1 MAGRSAAPAAQD
13 ISSDIDSPLKGILL
27 ITAGIL
33 VFGLQDVI
41 IRMLSG
47 EYAAMEIM
55 LIRGLVALVPMTLLV
70 YWDGGFSSLRV
81 RHPWLNLLRGLL
93 AVSSYTA
100 YYMSLASLPLAE
112 VTAIFFVSPL
122 IVTLFSALFLR
133 EAVGLRRWVAV
144 VIGFFGV
151 VVIVQPTDDALDPV
165 ALLPLLAAFTYAC
178 SMVMTRRIGRTQTGA
193 SLAFISMLVFV
204 AISAAAGG
212 IAGDGRFADESHP
225 SVSFLLRAWILPDSQ
240 DLLLIGICGII
251 AGFGFYC
258 LSQGYRV
265 APASVVAPFEFI
277 AMPLAVFWGIVFW
290 SEYPPATTLGGI
302 ALIIGSGL
310 YALHRE
316 AARKRHLNSG
326 RGVRLR
332 L

>member
-1 MAGRSAAPAAQD
+1 MAGRSA
-13 ISSDIDSPLKGILL
+13 SSAVRDVSTDFDSPLRGILF
-27 ITAGIL
+27 ITAGIT

-41 IRMLSG
+41 IRTLSG
-47 EYAAMEIM
+47 QYAAMEIM
-55 LIRGLVALVPMTLLV
+55 LIRGLVALGPMALLV

-81 RHPWLNLLRGLL
+81 KHPWLNLLRSLL
-93 AVSSYTA
+93 GVCSYTA
-100 YYMSLASLPLAE
+100 FYMSLASLPLAE
-112 VTAIFFVSPL
+112 VTAIFFVAPL
-122 IVTLFSALFLR
+122 SVTLFSALFLR
-133 EAVGLRRWVAV
+133 EAVGTRRWIAV
-144 VIGFFGV
+144 IVGFAGV
-151 VVIVQPTDDALDPV
+151 LVIVQPAGGGLEPA
-165 ALLPLLAAFTYAC
+165 ALLPLAAAITYAC

-204 AISAAAGG
+204 AASAVAGA

-225 SVSFLLRAWILPDSQ
+225 SLSFLLRAWVLPDEEG
-240 DLLLIGICGII
+240 LLLIGICGFI
-251 AGFGFYC
+251 AAFGFYC

-265 APASVVAPFEFI
+265 APASIVAPFEFV
-277 AMPLAVFWGIVFW
+277 AMPLAIFWGIVFW
-290 SEYPPATTLGGI
+290 GEYPPLSTLGGI
-302 ALIIGSGL
+302 ALIIGGGL